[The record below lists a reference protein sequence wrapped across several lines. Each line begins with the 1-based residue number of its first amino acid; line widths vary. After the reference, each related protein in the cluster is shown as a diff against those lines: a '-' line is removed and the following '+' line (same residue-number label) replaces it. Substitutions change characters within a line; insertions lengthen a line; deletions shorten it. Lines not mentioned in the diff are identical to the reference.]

1 MCTYNT
7 ILVSLHTDHFEIQKK
22 RFRRKSI
29 VNLFPRKI
37 KLLTIRQLAKNKI
50 KVLFEVRLVWQIAS
64 KWSDLYDISTLRCLT
79 CLKDLTR

>member
-29 VNLFPRKI
+29 VNLLPRKI

-50 KVLFEVRLVWQIAS
+50 KVLLEVRLVWQIAS
-64 KWSDLYDISTLRCLT
+64 KRSDLYDISTLRCLT